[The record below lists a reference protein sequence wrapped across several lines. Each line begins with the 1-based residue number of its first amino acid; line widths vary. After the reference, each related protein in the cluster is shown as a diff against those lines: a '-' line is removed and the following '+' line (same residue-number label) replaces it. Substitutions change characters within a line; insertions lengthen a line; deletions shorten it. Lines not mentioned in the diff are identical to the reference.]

1 LSNVKVKRKGQVT
14 IPTVARKKFNLLQG
28 SVLEVEK
35 RDNANL
41 LRPISPLQG
50 GKVVGEDE
58 YKRILRELETL
69 RKNWR

>member
-1 LSNVKVKRKGQVT
+1 LFNVKVKRKGQVT
-14 IPTVARKKFNLLQG
+14 IPTVTRKKFNLHQG

-35 RDNANL
+35 RDSANL